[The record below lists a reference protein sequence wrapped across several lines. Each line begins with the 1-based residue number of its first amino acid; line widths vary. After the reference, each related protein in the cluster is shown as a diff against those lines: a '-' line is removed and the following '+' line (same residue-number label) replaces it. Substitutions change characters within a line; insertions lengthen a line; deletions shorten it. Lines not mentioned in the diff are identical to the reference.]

1 MIVVTALL
9 GACSPAAALDQ
20 NSGNYWIPKCHDLM
34 NAIEGKSD
42 TNEVTNGMHCFGIV
56 RGVAIGLQ
64 GTGAICMSDASTYR
78 QAIKLVIAEADRY
91 PEMMDKPFGAI
102 VIAVLM
108 KRWPCKQKINRFE
121 VIIPP
126 DPQDGPRKF
135 DEMWQDSHHCR
146 VISRA

>member
-1 MIVVTALL
+1 
-9 GACSPAAALDQ
+9 
-20 NSGNYWIPKCHDLM
+20 M

-108 KRWPCKQKINRFE
+108 KRWPCKQKS
-121 VIIPP
+121 PTP
-126 DPQDGPRKF
+126 KMDPG
-135 DEMWQDSHHCR
+135 QDSHHCR
-146 VISRA
+146 VVSRFGAKHPSQLICG